1 MKTLTGSTT
10 LKQQDNLIELSYEE
24 FFKKYSRMIF
34 KFIHMFAS
42 TKHLNVSRDDID
54 DIYQEIGMKIIRNDY
69 LSKYNNEKSS
79 FLTWL
84 NIICRTMTI
93 DYYRRKLR
101 WETGE
106 WSDEPEERMDPDA
119 EQAMFTLPAGV
130 LTDRQEEVITLFF
143 KDDLEAGEIAAK
155 LGISPMTVRSIKFQ
169 ALERLRSHYKTAAR
183 DTTDQGADQ
192 NSEETWR
199 KVS

>member
-1 MKTLTGSTT
+1 
-10 LKQQDNLIELSYEE
+10 
-24 FFKKYSRMIF
+24 
-34 KFIHMFAS
+34 
-42 TKHLNVSRDDID
+42 
-54 DIYQEIGMKIIRNDY
+54 MKIIRNDY
-69 LSKYNNEKSS
+69 IRKYKNEKSS

-106 WSDEPEERMDPDA
+106 WSGEPEESSALGA
-119 EQAMFTLPAGV
+119 EQTVFTLPAGV

-143 KDDLEAGEIAAK
+143 KDDMEAGEIAAK

-169 ALERLRSHYKTAAR
+169 ALERLRSHFKTALRASS
-183 DTTDQGADQ
+183 DQPADQGAK
-192 NSEETWR
+192 ETRR

>member
-1 MKTLTGSTT
+1 
-10 LKQQDNLIELSYEE
+10 
-24 FFKKYSRMIF
+24 
-34 KFIHMFAS
+34 
-42 TKHLNVSRDDID
+42 
-54 DIYQEIGMKIIRNDY
+54 MKIIRNDY

-101 WETGE
+101 WETGD
-106 WSDEPEERMDPDA
+106 WSDEPEERTDPDA

-169 ALERLRSHYKTAAR
+169 ALERLRSHFKTAAR
-183 DTTDQGADQ
+183 ATKDQGADQ
-192 NSEETWR
+192 NSEETRR